1 MVTTAATRFTKL
13 NEIKVQENEYSGEY
27 VCWDEPTGIVR
38 NIPAG
43 MYTVSNDQKTFTAAN
58 SVKHSYR
65 NVIKSPI
72 KVAT

>member
-1 MVTTAATRFTKL
+1 MI
-13 NEIKVQENEYSGEY
+13 EIEVSEDQYSGEY
-27 VCWDEPTGIVR
+27 VCWGEPTGMVR

-43 MYTVSNDQKTFTAAN
+43 KYIVEKTKQNGTVFNVPN